1 MKVPWRRIFDAFR
14 NKINN
19 KMTAIVGIINKQGV
33 AFAADS
39 AATHTV
45 SSTRK
50 ITNHA
55 NKLFELSKVHPV
67 GVALCGSLAFE
78 GVEWE
83 DIIKMYRKNI
93 GDKSLDTVEDYAR
106 DFWNYVRTTIL
117 SRFKEE
123 QVEESKYVIRRFL
136 DEAVGTAVDKL
147 KKEGKNIEKASDKEV
162 IEAIL
167 SFVQMIDDQYKGKP
181 VEDFKDY
188 SYEEYMKYSSAQFD
202 ELLKELTEKKDCPA
216 DFVERFSKALYKVVI
231 SDTHVYLTKSQ
242 LIFWGYGENELF
254 PSYHAYSVSIAID
267 GRLKLTYDTDWK
279 VSETKGS
286 CVAPFAQTDVA
297 NTVVRGVDDTL
308 RQQFYTQF
316 NDSVSMIKEELLKGL
331 EAAGAPEELKKIVS
345 GIDVT
350 KYQDLYK
357 KSMDDYI
364 DANYVNKLLE
374 MVGSLG
380 KEDLGDMAENLVRMT
395 CLKRH
400 ITTDEETVGG
410 PVDVAVITKGDG
422 FVWLKRKHYFPAD
435 INHRYFERN

>member
-1 MKVPWRRIFDAFR
+1 
-14 NKINN
+14 
-19 KMTAIVGIINKQGV
+19 MTAIVGIINKQGV

-55 NKLFELSKVHPV
+55 NKLFELSKVHPI

-83 DIIKMYRKNI
+83 DIIKMYRKSI
-93 GDKSLDTVEDYAR
+93 ADKSLDTVDDYAR
-106 DFWNYVRTTIL
+106 DFWNYVRTKIL
-117 SRFKEE
+117 SRFTEE
-123 QVEESKYVIRRFL
+123 QVEDSKYVIQRFL
-136 DEAVGTAVDKL
+136 NEAVGTAVEKL
-147 KKEGKNIEKASDKEV
+147 KTEGKEIETASDKEV
-162 IEAIL
+162 IDAIL
-167 SFVQMIDDQYKGKP
+167 SFIRMIDEQYEGKAIA
-181 VEDFKDY
+181 EDFKDY
-188 SYEEYMKYSSAQFD
+188 TYEDYMKYTSAQFK
-202 ELLKELTEKKDCPA
+202 EVLKDLINKKDCPD
-216 DFVERFSKALYKVVI
+216 DFVEKFSQALYKVVI

-254 PSYHAYSVSIAID
+254 PAYHAYSVSLAID
-267 GRLKLTYDTDWK
+267 SRLKLTYDTDWK

-316 NDSVSMIKEELLKGL
+316 NDSVSLIKEELLKGL
-331 EAAGAPEELKKIVS
+331 EAAGAPDELKKVVS
-345 GIDVT
+345 GIDVR

-357 KSMDDYI
+357 KSMDDFI
-364 DANYVNKLLE
+364 DTNYVNKLLE

-422 FVWLKRKHYFPAD
+422 FVWLKRKHYFSAE

>member
-1 MKVPWRRIFDAFR
+1 
-14 NKINN
+14 
-19 KMTAIVGIINKQGV
+19 MTAIVGIINKQGV

-55 NKLFELSKVHPV
+55 NKIFELSKVNPI

-83 DIIKMYRKNI
+83 DIIKMYRKSI
-93 GDKSLDTVEDYAR
+93 GDKALDTVDDYAR
-106 DFWNYVRTTIL
+106 DFWSYVRTTIL
-117 SRFKEE
+117 SRFTKE
-123 QVEESKYVIRRFL
+123 QKADSKFVIQRFL
-136 DEAVGTAVDKL
+136 NEAFEAVVENL
-147 KKEGKNIEKASDKEV
+147 NKEGKDIEKASDKDV
-162 IEAIL
+162 IDAIL
-167 SFVQMIDDQYKGKP
+167 AFVQMIDKQYEGKES

-188 SYEEYMKYSSAQFD
+188 SYEEYMRYSSAQFD
-202 ELLKELTEKKDCPA
+202 ELLKDLTEKKDCPE
-216 DFVERFSKALYKVVI
+216 DFVEKFSKALYKVVV
-231 SDTHVYLTKSQ
+231 SDTHVYLAKSQ

-254 PSYHAYSVSIAID
+254 PSYHAYSVSLAID
-267 GRLKLTYDTDWK
+267 GRLKLTYDADWK

-297 NTVVRGVDDTL
+297 NTVVRGVDDSL
-308 RQQFYTQF
+308 RQQFYTQYR
-316 NDSVSMIKEELLKGL
+316 DSVSLIKEELLKGL
-331 EAAGAPEELKKIVS
+331 ESAGAPDELRKVVS
-345 GIDVT
+345 GIDVD
-350 KYQDLYK
+350 KYLDLYR
-357 KSMDDYI
+357 KSMNEYI
-364 DANYVNKLLE
+364 DTNYVNKLLD

>member
-1 MKVPWRRIFDAFR
+1 
-14 NKINN
+14 
-19 KMTAIVGIINKQGV
+19 MTAIVGIINKQGV

-55 NKLFELSKVHPV
+55 NKIFELSRVNPI

-83 DIIKMYRKNI
+83 DIIKMYRKSI
-93 GDKSLDTVEDYAR
+93 GDKALDTVDDYAR
-106 DFWNYVRTTIL
+106 DFWSYVRTTIL
-117 SRFKEE
+117 SRFTNE
-123 QVEESKYVIRRFL
+123 QKADSKFVIQRFL
-136 DEAVGTAVDKL
+136 NEAFETVVEKL
-147 KKEGKNIEKASDKEV
+147 NNEGKEIEKASDKDV
-162 IEAIL
+162 IDAIL
-167 SFVQMIDDQYKGKP
+167 AFVQLIDKQYEGKER

-188 SYEEYMKYSSAQFD
+188 SYVEYMRYSSAQFD
-202 ELLKELTEKKDCPA
+202 ELLKDLTEKKDCPE
-216 DFVERFSKALYKVVI
+216 DFVEKFSKALYKVVV
-231 SDTHVYLTKSQ
+231 SDTHVYLAKSQ

-254 PSYHAYSVSIAID
+254 PSYYAYSVSLAID
-267 GRLKLTYDTDWK
+267 GRLKLTYDADWK

-297 NTVVRGVDDTL
+297 NTVVRGVDDSL
-308 RQQFYTQF
+308 RQQFYTQYR
-316 NDSVSMIKEELLKGL
+316 DSINLIKEELLKGL
-331 EAAGAPEELKKIVS
+331 ESAGAPDELRKVVS
-345 GIDVT
+345 GIDVD
-350 KYQDLYK
+350 KYQDLYR
-357 KSMDDYI
+357 KSMNEYI
-364 DANYVNKLLE
+364 DTNYVNKLLD

>member
-1 MKVPWRRIFDAFR
+1 
-14 NKINN
+14 
-19 KMTAIVGIINKQGV
+19 MTAIVGIINKQGV

-55 NKLFELSKVHPV
+55 NKIFELSKVYPV
-67 GVALCGSLAFE
+67 GVALCGLLSFE

-83 DIIKMYRKNI
+83 EIIKMYRKSI
-93 GDKSLDTVEDYAR
+93 GNKPLDTVNDYAR
-106 DFWNYVRTTIL
+106 DFWGYVRTNIL
-117 SRFKEE
+117 SRFTEE
-123 QVEESKYVIRRFL
+123 QVEDSKYVIQRFMK
-136 DEAVGTAVDKL
+136 EAVEFAF
-147 KKEGKNIEKASDKEV
+147 KKEGKEVEKANDKE
-162 IEAIL
+162 IIDAIL
-167 SFVQMIDDQYKGKP
+167 SFAQMIEKQYENKGKA
-181 VEDFKDY
+181 EGFKDY
-188 SYEEYMKYSSAQFD
+188 TYEDYMKYSSTHFEEVLKD
-202 ELLKELTEKKDCPA
+202 LLNKESCPDDFIEK
-216 DFVERFSKALYKVVI
+216 FSKALYKVVI

-242 LIFWGYGENELF
+242 LIFWGYGNNELF
-254 PSYHAYSVSIAID
+254 PSYHAYSVSLAID

-279 VSETKGS
+279 VSDTKRS

-316 NDSVSMIKEELLKGL
+316 NDSVSMIKEELLNGL
-331 EAAGAPEELKKIVS
+331 EAAGAPDDLKKVVS
-345 GIDVT
+345 GIDVR

-364 DANYVNKLLE
+364 DTNYVIKLLE

-422 FVWLKRKHYFPAD
+422 FVWLKRKHYFSAE
-435 INHRYFERN
+435 INHHFFERY

>member
-1 MKVPWRRIFDAFR
+1 
-14 NKINN
+14 
-19 KMTAIVGIINKQGV
+19 MTAIVGIINKQGV

-55 NKLFELSKVHPV
+55 NKIFELSKVHPV

-78 GVEWE
+78 GIAWE
-83 DIIKMYRKNI
+83 DIIKMYRKSI
-93 GDKSLDTVEDYAR
+93 GDKVLDTVDDYAR
-106 DFWNYVRTTIL
+106 DFWSYVRATIL
-117 SRFKEE
+117 SRFTEE
-123 QVEESKYVIRRFL
+123 QLADSKYMVQSFL
-136 DEAVGTAVDKL
+136 NEALGSVVEKL
-147 KKEGKNIEKASDKEV
+147 KKDGKEIEKARDEDV
-162 IEAIL
+162 IDAIL
-167 SFVQMIDDQYKGKP
+167 TFVHMIEKQYERIEKA
-181 VEDFKDY
+181 EDFKDY
-188 SYEEYMKYSSAQFD
+188 SYEDYMKYASAQFK
-202 ELLKELTEKKDCPA
+202 EVLKELTDKKDCPE
-216 DFVERFSKALYKVVI
+216 DFVEKFSKALYKVVV
-231 SDTHVYLTKSQ
+231 SNTHVYLTKTQ

-254 PSYHAYSVSIAID
+254 PSYHAYSVSLAID
-267 GRLKLTYDTDWK
+267 GRLKLSYDTEWK

-308 RQQFYTQF
+308 RQQFYSRYF
-316 NDSVSMIKEELLKGL
+316 DSVSLIKEELLKGL
-331 EAAGAPEELKKIVS
+331 EEAGAPDELKEVVA
-345 GIDVT
+345 GIDVH
-350 KYQDLYK
+350 KYLDLYK
-357 KSMDDYI
+357 KSMDNYI
-364 DANYVNKLLE
+364 DTNYVNKLLD

-422 FVWLKRKHYFPAD
+422 FVWLKRKHYFLAD

>member
-1 MKVPWRRIFDAFR
+1 
-14 NKINN
+14 
-19 KMTAIVGIINKQGV
+19 MTAIVGIINKQGV

-50 ITNHA
+50 ITNHT
-55 NKLFELSKVHPV
+55 NKIFELSRVHPV

-83 DIIKMYRKNI
+83 DIIKMYRKSI
-93 GDKSLDTVEDYAR
+93 GDKSLDTVDDYAR
-106 DFWNYVRTTIL
+106 DFWNFVRTTIL
-117 SRFKEE
+117 SRFTKEQE
-123 QVEESKYVIRRFL
+123 EESKYVIRRFL
-136 DEAVGTAVDKL
+136 KEAVDSFDEKL
-147 KKEGKNIEKASDKEV
+147 KAEGKDIEKASDKEV
-162 IEAIL
+162 IDAIL
-167 SFVQMIDDQYKGKP
+167 SFVQMIDKQYEGKKMA
-181 VEDFKDY
+181 EDFKDY
-188 SYEEYMKYSSAQFD
+188 SYEKYMKYSSAQFD
-202 ELLKELTEKKDCPA
+202 ELLKDLTNKKDCPK
-216 DFVERFSKALYKVVI
+216 DFVEKFSKSLYKVVI
-231 SDTHVYLTKSQ
+231 SGTHIYLPKSQ

-254 PSYHAYSVSIAID
+254 PSYHAYSVSLAID
-267 GRLKLTYDTDWK
+267 GRLKLTYDTGLK

-331 EAAGAPEELKKIVS
+331 EAAGAPDELKKVVS
-345 GIDVT
+345 GIDVS
-350 KYQDLYK
+350 KYQGLYK

-364 DANYVNKLLE
+364 DANYVNKLLD
-374 MVGSLG
+374 MVSSLG

-422 FVWLKRKHYFPAD
+422 FVWLKRKHYFSAD

>member
-1 MKVPWRRIFDAFR
+1 
-14 NKINN
+14 
-19 KMTAIVGIINKQGV
+19 MTAIVGIINRQGV

-55 NKLFELSKVHPV
+55 NKIFELSKVHPI

-78 GVEWE
+78 GIEWE
-83 DIIKMYRKNI
+83 DIIKMYRKSI
-93 GDKSLDTVEDYAR
+93 GDKAFDTVDNYAR
-106 DFWNYVRTTIL
+106 DFWSYVRTTIL
-117 SRFKEE
+117 SRFTEE
-123 QVEESKYVIRRFL
+123 QKADSKFVIQRFL
-136 DEAVGTAVDKL
+136 NEAFGTVVENL
-147 KKEGKNIEKASDKEV
+147 KNEGKAIEKASDKEV
-162 IEAIL
+162 IDAIL
-167 SFVQMIDDQYKGKP
+167 AFAQMIDKHYESTEKA
-181 VEDFKDY
+181 EDFKDY
-188 SYEEYMKYSSAQFD
+188 SYEDYMRYSSAQFD
-202 ELLKELTEKKDCPA
+202 EVLKELKDKKDCPE
-216 DFVERFSKALYKVVI
+216 DLIEQFSKSLYKVVI

-254 PSYHAYSVSIAID
+254 PSYHAYSVSLAID

-297 NTVVRGVDDTL
+297 NTMVRGVDDTL
-308 RQQFYTQF
+308 RQQFYTQYR
-316 NDSVSMIKEELLKGL
+316 DSVSLIKEELLKGL
-331 EAAGAPEELKKIVS
+331 GAAGAPDELMKVVS
-345 GIDVT
+345 GIDVD
-350 KYQDLYK
+350 KYQDLYR
-357 KSMDDYI
+357 KSMNDYI
-364 DANYVNKLLE
+364 DTNYVNKLLD

-422 FVWLKRKHYFPAD
+422 FVWLKRKHYFSAD

>member
-1 MKVPWRRIFDAFR
+1 
-14 NKINN
+14 
-19 KMTAIVGIINKQGV
+19 MTAIVGIINKQGV

-55 NKLFELSKVHPV
+55 NKIFELSKVNPV

-83 DIIKMYRKNI
+83 DIIKMYRKSI
-93 GDKSLDTVEDYAR
+93 GDKTLDTVDDYAH
-106 DFWNYVRTTIL
+106 DFWSYVRTSIL
-117 SRFKEE
+117 SRFTEE
-123 QVEESKYVIRRFL
+123 QKADSKFVIQRFFNEAFETVVE
-136 DEAVGTAVDKL
+136 KL
-147 KKEGKNIEKASDKEV
+147 KNEGKEIEKASDKDV
-162 IEAIL
+162 IDAIL
-167 SFVQMIDDQYKGKP
+167 AFVQMIDKQYEGREK

-188 SYEEYMKYSSAQFD
+188 SYEDYMRYSSAQFD
-202 ELLKELTEKKDCPA
+202 ELLKELTEKKDCPK
-216 DFVERFSKALYKVVI
+216 DFIEQFSKALYKVVV
-231 SDTHVYLTKSQ
+231 SGTHVYLTKSQ

-254 PSYHAYSVSIAID
+254 PSYHAYSVSLAID

-297 NTVVRGVDDTL
+297 NTMVRGVDDTL
-308 RQQFYTQF
+308 RQQFYTQYKE
-316 NDSVSMIKEELLKGL
+316 SVSLIKEELLKGL
-331 EAAGAPEELKKIVS
+331 EAAGAPNELMKVVS
-345 GIDVT
+345 GIDVD

-357 KSMDDYI
+357 KSMNEYI
-364 DANYVNKLLE
+364 DTNYVNKLLE

-422 FVWLKRKHYFPAD
+422 FVWLKRKHYFSAD

>member
-1 MKVPWRRIFDAFR
+1 
-14 NKINN
+14 
-19 KMTAIVGIINKQGV
+19 MTAIVGIIKKQGV

-55 NKLFELSKVHPV
+55 NKIFELSRVNPI

-83 DIIKMYRKNI
+83 DIIKMYRKSI
-93 GDKSLDTVEDYAR
+93 GDKALDTVDDYAR
-106 DFWNYVRTTIL
+106 DFWSYVRTTIL
-117 SRFKEE
+117 SRFTNE
-123 QVEESKYVIRRFL
+123 QKADSKFVIQRFL
-136 DEAVGTAVDKL
+136 NEAFETVVEKL
-147 KKEGKNIEKASDKEV
+147 NNEGKEIEKASDKDV
-162 IEAIL
+162 IDAIL
-167 SFVQMIDDQYKGKP
+167 AFVQLIDKQYEGKER

-188 SYEEYMKYSSAQFD
+188 SYVEYMRYSSAQFD
-202 ELLKELTEKKDCPA
+202 ELLKDLTEKKDCPE
-216 DFVERFSKALYKVVI
+216 DFVEKFSKALYKVVV
-231 SDTHVYLTKSQ
+231 SDTHVYLAKSQ

-254 PSYHAYSVSIAID
+254 PSYYAYSVSLAID
-267 GRLKLTYDTDWK
+267 GRLKLTYDADWK

-297 NTVVRGVDDTL
+297 NTVVRGVDDSL
-308 RQQFYTQF
+308 RQQFYTQYR
-316 NDSVSMIKEELLKGL
+316 DSINLIKEELLKGL
-331 EAAGAPEELKKIVS
+331 ESAGAPDELRKVVS
-345 GIDVT
+345 GIDVD
-350 KYQDLYK
+350 KYQDLYR
-357 KSMDDYI
+357 KSMNEYI
-364 DANYVNKLLE
+364 DTNYVNKLLD

>member
-1 MKVPWRRIFDAFR
+1 
-14 NKINN
+14 
-19 KMTAIVGIINKQGV
+19 MTAIVGIINKQGV

-55 NKLFELSKVHPV
+55 NKIFELSKVYPI
-67 GVALCGSLAFE
+67 GVALCGSLAFQ

-83 DIIKMYRKNI
+83 DIIKMYRKSI
-93 GDKSLDTVEDYAR
+93 GDKSLDTVDDYAR
-106 DFWNYVRTTIL
+106 DFWSYVRTSIL
-117 SRFKEE
+117 SRFTKE
-123 QVEESKYVIRRFL
+123 QVQDSKYVIQQFL
-136 DEAVGTAVDKL
+136 NEAIHTAADIL
-147 KKEGKNIEKASDKEV
+147 KKDGKEKGKASDKEL
-162 IEAIL
+162 IDAIL
-167 SFVQMIDDQYKGKP
+167 SFVQMIDKQYEGKDAA
-181 VEDFKDY
+181 EDFKDY
-188 SYEEYMKYSSAQFD
+188 TYEDYMQYSSSQFD
-202 ELLKELTEKKDCPA
+202 ELLKDLTNKKDCPE
-216 DFVERFSKALYKVVI
+216 DFVAQFSKALYKVVI
-231 SDTHVYLTKSQ
+231 SDNHVYLTKSQ

-254 PSYHAYSVSIAID
+254 PSYHAYSVSLAID

-308 RQQFYTQF
+308 RQQFYTQY
-316 NDSVSMIKEELLKGL
+316 NYSVSMIKEELLKGL
-331 EAAGAPEELKKIVS
+331 EAAGAPEELKKVVS
-345 GIDVT
+345 DIDIC
-350 KYQDLYK
+350 KYQGLYK

-364 DANYVNKLLE
+364 DTNYVNKLLE
-374 MVGSLG
+374 MVASLG

-422 FVWLKRKHYFPAD
+422 FVWLKRKHYFLAD
-435 INHRYFERN
+435 INHRYFERI

>member
-1 MKVPWRRIFDAFR
+1 
-14 NKINN
+14 
-19 KMTAIVGIINKQGV
+19 MTAIVGIINKQGV

-55 NKLFELSKVHPV
+55 NKIFELSKEYPV

-83 DIIKMYRKNI
+83 DIIKMYRKSI
-93 GDKSLDTVEDYAR
+93 GDKPLDTVDDYAR
-106 DFWNYVRTTIL
+106 DFWSYVRSTIL
-117 SRFKEE
+117 PRFKKE
-123 QVEESKYVIRRFL
+123 QVEESKYVIQQFL
-136 DEAVGTAVDKL
+136 NEAKESASQKL
-147 KKEGKNIEKASDKEV
+147 KAEEKEELIDLDV
-162 IEAIL
+162 IDAIL
-167 SFVQMIDDQYKGKP
+167 SFVQMIDKQYEGRD
-181 VEDFKDY
+181 VAEDFNGY
-188 SYEEYMKYSSAQFD
+188 SYEDYMKYSSGKFD
-202 ELLKELTEKKDCPA
+202 ELLKELTNKKDCPE

-231 SDTHVYLTKSQ
+231 SDTHVYLAKTQ
-242 LIFWGYGENELF
+242 LIFWGYGVEEFF
-254 PSYHAYSVSIAID
+254 PSYHAYSVSLAID
-267 GRLKLTYDTDWK
+267 GRLKLTYDTGWN

-316 NDSVSMIKEELLKGL
+316 NDSISMIKEELLKRL
-331 EAAGAPEELKKIVS
+331 ETAGAPDQLMKVIS
-345 GIDVT
+345 GIDVC
-350 KYQDLYK
+350 KYQGLYK
-357 KSMDDYI
+357 KSMDNYI
-364 DANYVNKLLE
+364 EANYVKKLLD
-374 MVGSLG
+374 MVSSLG

-422 FVWLKRKHYFPAD
+422 FVWLKRKHYFSAD
-435 INHRYFERN
+435 INHSYFERN

>member
-1 MKVPWRRIFDAFR
+1 
-14 NKINN
+14 
-19 KMTAIVGIINKQGV
+19 MTAIVGIINRQGV

-55 NKLFELSKVHPV
+55 NKIFELSKVHPI

-78 GVEWE
+78 GIEWE
-83 DIIKMYRKNI
+83 DIIKMYRKSI
-93 GDKSLDTVEDYAR
+93 GDKALDTVDDYAR
-106 DFWNYVRTTIL
+106 DFWSYVRTTIL
-117 SRFKEE
+117 TRFTEDQKAD
-123 QVEESKYVIRRFL
+123 SKFVVQRFL
-136 DEAVGTAVDKL
+136 SEAFGTFVEKL
-147 KKEGKNIEKASDKEV
+147 KNEGKEIEKASDKEV
-162 IEAIL
+162 IDAVL
-167 SFVQMIDDQYKGKP
+167 AFAQMIDKQYEGTEKAA
-181 VEDFKDY
+181 DFMDY
-188 SYEEYMKYSSAQFD
+188 SYEDYMRYASAQFD
-202 ELLKELTEKKDCPA
+202 EVLKDLKDKKDCPE
-216 DFVERFSKALYKVVI
+216 DFVKQFSRALYKVVV
-231 SDTHVYLTKSQ
+231 SETHVYLTKSQ

-254 PSYHAYSVSIAID
+254 PSYHAYSVSLAID
-267 GRLKLTYDTDWK
+267 GRLKLTCDTSYK

-297 NTVVRGVDDTL
+297 NTMVRGVDDTL
-308 RQQFYTQF
+308 RQQFYTQYK
-316 NDSVSMIKEELLKGL
+316 DSVSLIKEELLKGL
-331 EAAGAPEELKKIVS
+331 EAAGAPDELMKVVS
-345 GIDVT
+345 GIDMDN
-350 KYQDLYK
+350 YQALYQ
-357 KSMDDYI
+357 KSMNEYI
-364 DANYVNKLLE
+364 DTNYVNKLLD

-422 FVWLKRKHYFPAD
+422 FVWLKRKYYFSAD

>member
-1 MKVPWRRIFDAFR
+1 
-14 NKINN
+14 
-19 KMTAIVGIINKQGV
+19 MTAIVGIINKQEV

-55 NKLFELSKVHPV
+55 NKIFELSKVHPI
-67 GVALCGSLAFE
+67 GVALCGSLTFE

-83 DIIKMYRKNI
+83 DIIKMYRKSI
-93 GDKSLDTVEDYAR
+93 GAKSFDTVEDYAH
-106 DFWNYVRTTIL
+106 DFLAYVRTTIL
-117 SRFKEE
+117 SRFSNE
-123 QVEESKYVIRRFL
+123 QVEDSKYVIKRFL
-136 DEAVGTAVDKL
+136 DEAVSAAIEKF
-147 KKEGKNIEKASDKEV
+147 KSKGKDIDKASDKEV
-162 IEAIL
+162 INEIL
-167 SFVQMIDDQYKGKP
+167 SFAQMIDKQYEGKYKA
-181 VEDFKDY
+181 EDFKVY
-188 SYEEYMKYSSAQFD
+188 SYEDYMKYSSDQFD
-202 ELLKELTEKKDCPA
+202 ELLKDFTNKKDCPK
-216 DFVERFSKALYKVVI
+216 DFVEIFSKALFKVVI

-242 LIFWGYGENELF
+242 LIFWGYGEDELF
-254 PSYHAYSVSIAID
+254 PSYHAYSVSLAID
-267 GRLKLTYDTDWK
+267 NRLKLTYDTDWK
-279 VSETKGS
+279 VAETKGS

-308 RQQFYTQF
+308 RQQFYTQY
-316 NDSVSMIKEELLKGL
+316 NYSVSMMKEELLKGL
-331 EAAGAPEELKKIVS
+331 EAAGAPDELKKVVS
-345 GIDVT
+345 GIDVH

-364 DANYVNKLLE
+364 NANYVNKLLD

-422 FVWLKRKHYFPAD
+422 FVWLKRKHYFSAD
-435 INHRYFERN
+435 INHRYFERK